1 MMEGDES
8 ARGESPGASL
18 GPAAPPQV
26 AGIPLAEE
34 STSPTMKR
42 KMSIDGLRR
51 ELEKQ
56 TRETQKLQEEVEQA
70 TKLTM
75 EKLNYTLSGTDD
87 GGPSSQSTPT
97 TGKLKQFQYIKVC
110 DGREGEITERNMC

>member
-34 STSPTMKR
+34 RADRILQARRIPNGFSLDLENMGWEGTSPTMKR
-42 KMSIDGLRR
+42 KMSIDGLSS
-51 ELEKQ
+51 ETLEI
-56 TRETQKLQEEVEQA
+56 EDVFSD
-70 TKLTM
+70 TKY
-75 EKLNYTLSGTDD
+75 EK
-87 GGPSSQSTPT
+87 
-97 TGKLKQFQYIKVC
+97 
-110 DGREGEITERNMC
+110 